1 VDLSFSTTWQVRRN
15 PDEFRGQR
23 RNKHHPKNKSQHSLT
38 RVRTLQSWLPKPT
51 WQLWFDDEE
60 HERDKDQYETS
71 LKAALPTLVARAI
84 ATAKASMLHAVTSST
99 AAQAVAV
106 LPSDVLKIPQSR
118 RMRTSTGKAVMLMEI
133 PINRAKARNEA
144 PGCARWLTP
153 G

>member
-1 VDLSFSTTWQVRRN
+1 MN

-84 ATAKASMLHAVTSST
+84 ATTKASMLHAVTSST

-106 LPSDVLKIPQSR
+106 LPSDALKMPRSCKI
-118 RMRTSTGKAVMLMEI
+118 RTSTREGGDAHGDPM
-133 PINRAKARNEA
+133 NRAKERNEA
-144 PGCARWLTP
+144 PGCARLLTP

>member
-1 VDLSFSTTWQVRRN
+1 MN

-23 RNKHHPKNKSQHSLT
+23 TNKHHPKNKSQRSLT

-84 ATAKASMLHAVTSST
+84 ATTKASMLHAVTSSI
-99 AAQAVAV
+99 AAAGRGGASERRLENTAV
-106 LPSDVLKIPQSR
+106 LQDTNQ
-118 RMRTSTGKAVMLMEI
+118 
-133 PINRAKARNEA
+133 NREGGHAHGNPHEQGEGEK
-144 PGCARWLTP
+144 
-153 G
+153 